1 MTKDASF
8 PIQIA
13 PDFVDQDINPWSFW
27 LSPMRQLGMIN
38 VIEMKSSDPR
48 MERTVTENVA
58 GYGRQ
63 LGRITEALYVLLEHT
78 NTARFTDEEK
88 EALND
93 FTTLAEDI
101 AVAKACGSA
110 MTRDNVERFLK
121 GLRELE
127 KHDPPRYR
135 EIAGRLKDQIKVGAP
150 GQRQAVRSDR
160 RVKKASRSRN
170 AKKASA
176 ETAGDQA
183 EQGR

>member
-1 MTKDASF
+1 MAKDASF

-38 VIEMKSSDPR
+38 VIEMKSSDPV
-48 MERTVTENVA
+48 MERTITENVA

-63 LGRITEALYVLLEHT
+63 LGRITEALYVLLANT
-78 NTARFTDEEK
+78 NTAKFTDEEK
-88 EALND
+88 EAVNE
-93 FTTLAEDI
+93 FTTMAEDI

-127 KHDPPRYR
+127 KHDPPKYR
-135 EIAGRLKDQIKVGAP
+135 EIVDRLKDQIKVGSP
-150 GQRQAVRSDR
+150 GQRQAGRSDR

-176 ETAGDQA
+176 DTAGSG
-183 EQGR
+183 EE